1 MSRKNDLFGGV
12 AAALASESIEHD
24 SIGGDRTVID
34 FISSFTHRCHRLGQS
49 QRRQRWAQCTH

>member
-12 AAALASESIEHD
+12 TAALASESIVQD

-49 QRRQRWAQCTH
+49 QRRQCTH